1 MKIGIV
7 GLGLIGGSLGLKLQS
22 LNHIIYGVANNEFN
36 KKKAKE
42 KKLANFVSCDFSLLK
57 ECELIVLA
65 LPIKD
70 LINPSQRLIA
80 SIPKETIVTDV
91 GSVKE
96 PIINTWENLHPLFIG
111 SHPMAGT
118 EKKGVDAG
126 FEGLFI
132 KNAKWIITPTQ
143 NSDLNAISTL
153 SELIKSMNCEIYHS
167 SPKEHDEAV
176 SLISHLPIFLASAL
190 IETVNN
196 KNNQSLLDLTQ
207 KLAATGFA
215 DTSRVGGG
223 NAQLGLDLAMNN
235 QINVLNAINNFKN
248 NLNKLESYIKE
259 KNWELLSNK
268 LYEAK
273 EIRENFID

>member
-22 LNHIIYGVANNEFN
+22 LNHTIYGIANNEFN
-36 KKKAKE
+36 EKKAKD
-42 KKLANFVSCDFSLLK
+42 KKLANFVSCDLSLLK
-57 ECELIVLA
+57 KCELIILA

-70 LINPSQRLIA
+70 LIIPSRRLAA
-80 SIPKETIVTDV
+80 SIPQEAIVTDV

-96 PIINTWENLHPLFIG
+96 PIVNTWENLHPLFIG

-118 EKKGVDAG
+118 EKKGVDSG
-126 FEGLFI
+126 FEGLF

-143 NSDLNAISTL
+143 NSDSNAVRTISK
-153 SELIKSMNCEIYHS
+153 LIKSMDCEICKA

-176 SLISHLPIFLASAL
+176 SLISHLPIFLASTL
-190 IETVNN
+190 IETAYT
-196 KNNQSLLDLTQ
+196 KNNPALLDLTQ

-223 NAQLGLDLAMNN
+223 NEKLGLDLAMNN
-235 QINVLNAINNFKN
+235 QINVLNAINNFKKR
-248 NLNKLESYIKE
+248 LNTMESLIKE
-259 KNWELLSNK
+259 KNWELLSKK
-268 LYEAK
+268 LSEAK
-273 EIRENFID
+273 EIREKFIN

>member
-22 LNHIIYGVANNEFN
+22 LDHTIYGIANNELN
-36 KKKAKE
+36 EKKAKE
-42 KKLANFVSCDFSLLK
+42 KKLANFVSCDLSLLK
-57 ECELIVLA
+57 KCELIILA

-70 LINPSQRLIA
+70 LIIPSQRLAA
-80 SIPKETIVTDV
+80 SIPQEAIVTDV

-96 PIINTWENLHPLFIG
+96 PIVNTWENLHPLFIG

-118 EKKGVDAG
+118 EKKGVDSG
-126 FEGLFI
+126 FEGLF

-143 NSDLNAISTL
+143 NSDSNAVRTISK
-153 SELIKSMNCEIYHS
+153 LIKSMDCEICKA

-176 SLISHLPIFLASAL
+176 SLISHLPIFLASTL
-190 IETVNN
+190 IETAYT
-196 KNNQSLLDLTQ
+196 KNNPALLDLTQ

-223 NAQLGLDLAMNN
+223 NEKLGLDLAMNN
-235 QINVLNAINNFKN
+235 QINVLNAINNFKKR
-248 NLNKLESYIKE
+248 LNTMESLIKE
-259 KNWELLSNK
+259 KNWELLSKK
-268 LYEAK
+268 LSEAK
-273 EIRENFID
+273 EIREKFIN

>member
-22 LNHIIYGVANNEFN
+22 LNHTIYGIANNEFN
-36 KKKAKE
+36 EKKAKE
-42 KKLANFVSCDFSLLK
+42 KRLANFVSCDLSLLK
-57 ECELIVLA
+57 ECKLIILA

-70 LINPSQRLIA
+70 LIRPSQELVA
-80 SIPKETIVTDV
+80 SIPKDTIITDV

-96 PIINTWENLHPLFIG
+96 PIVKTWENLHPLFIG

-118 EKKGVDAG
+118 EKKGVESG
-126 FEGLFI
+126 FEGLF

-143 NSDLNAISTL
+143 NSNLDAIKTL
-153 SELIKSMNCEIYHS
+153 SQLIKSMDCEIFHAS
-167 SPKEHDEAV
+167 VKEHDEAV

-190 IETVNN
+190 IETVHT

-223 NAQLGLDLAMNN
+223 NAQLGLDLAINN
-235 QINVLNAINNFKN
+235 QINVLNAIDNFKN
-248 NLNKLESYIKE
+248 KLNTLESLIKR
-259 KNWELLSNK
+259 KNWELLSKK
-268 LYEAK
+268 LTEAK
-273 EIRENFID
+273 VNRENFIN

>member
-22 LNHIIYGVANNEFN
+22 LNHIIYGIANNEFN
-36 KKKAKE
+36 EKKAKE
-42 KKLANFVSCDFSLLK
+42 KKLANFISCNLNLLE
-57 ECELIVLA
+57 ECELIILA

-70 LINPSQRLIA
+70 LISPSKQLVA
-80 SIPKETIVTDV
+80 SIPQETILTDV

-96 PIINTWENLHPLFIG
+96 AIVNTWENLHPLFIG

-118 EKKGVDAG
+118 EKKGVDSG
-126 FEGLFI
+126 CEGLF

-143 NSDLNAISTL
+143 NSDLNAVRTI
-153 SELIKSMNCEIYHS
+153 SELIKSMDCEICQA

-190 IETVNN
+190 IETVNT
-196 KNNQSLLDLTQ
+196 KNNHSLLDLTQ
-207 KLAATGFA
+207 KLASSGFT

-223 NAQLGLDLAMNN
+223 NENLGLDLAMNN

-248 NLNKLESYIKE
+248 KLNTLESLIKE
-259 KNWELLSNK
+259 NNWELLSKK
-268 LYEAK
+268 LAEAK
-273 EIRENFID
+273 EIREKFIN

>member
-22 LNHIIYGVANNEFN
+22 LNHTIYAITNNELN
-36 KKKAKE
+36 EKKAKE
-42 KKLANFVSCDFSLLK
+42 KKLANFVSCELSLLK
-57 ECELIVLA
+57 KCELIFLA

-70 LINPSQRLIA
+70 LIIPSQRLVA
-80 SIPKETIVTDV
+80 SIPQETIVTDV

-96 PIINTWENLHPLFIG
+96 PIVNKWENLHPLFIG

-118 EKKGVDAG
+118 EKKGVDSG
-126 FEGLFI
+126 FEGLF

-143 NSDLNAISTL
+143 KTDLNAFSTL
-153 SELIKSMNCEIYHS
+153 SKIIKSLDCEICQA
-167 SPKEHDEAV
+167 SPSEHDEVV

-190 IETVNN
+190 IETAQT
-196 KNNQSLLDLTQ
+196 KNNQSLLDLSQ

-223 NAQLGLDLAMNN
+223 NEQLGLDLAIIN

-248 NLNKLESYIKE
+248 KLNILESLIKE
-259 KNWELLSNK
+259 KNWDLLSQK
-268 LYEAK
+268 LAEAK
-273 EIRENFID
+273 ENRQNFIN

>member
-1 MKIGIV
+1 MNIGIV

-22 LNHIIYGVANNEFN
+22 LNHTIYGIANNKFN
-36 KKKAKE
+36 EKKAKE
-42 KKLANFVSCDFSLLK
+42 KRLANFVSCDLNLLK
-57 ECELIVLA
+57 ECKLIILA

-70 LINPSQRLIA
+70 LINPSQELVA
-80 SIPKETIVTDV
+80 SIPRNTIITDV

-96 PIINTWENLHPLFIG
+96 PIVKTWENLHPLFIG

-118 EKKGVDAG
+118 EKKGVESG
-126 FEGLFI
+126 FEGLF

-143 NSDLNAISTL
+143 NSNLDAIKTL
-153 SELIKSMNCEIYHS
+153 SRLIKSMDYEIFHAS
-167 SPKEHDEAV
+167 VKEHDEAV

-190 IETVNN
+190 IETVHT

-223 NAQLGLDLAMNN
+223 NAQLGLDLAINN
-235 QINVLNAINNFKN
+235 QINVLNAIDNFKN
-248 NLNKLESYIKE
+248 KLNTLESLIKR
-259 KNWELLSNK
+259 KNWELLSKK
-268 LYEAK
+268 LTEAK
-273 EIRENFID
+273 VIREDFIN

>member
-22 LNHIIYGVANNEFN
+22 LNHTIYGIVNNEFN
-36 KKKAKE
+36 EKKARE
-42 KKLANFVSCDFSLLK
+42 KKLANFISCDLNLLK
-57 ECELIVLA
+57 ECQLIILA

-70 LINPSQRLIA
+70 LISPSQRLLA

-96 PIINTWENLHPLFIG
+96 QIVNTWENLHPLFIG

-118 EKKGVDAG
+118 EKKGVDSG
-126 FEGLFI
+126 FEGLFE
-132 KNAKWIITPTQ
+132 NAKWIITPSQ
-143 NSDLNAISTL
+143 NSDLNALKTL
-153 SELIKSMNCEIYHS
+153 SELIESMDCEICQA

-190 IETVNN
+190 IETVHT
-196 KNNQSLLDLTQ
+196 KNNQPLLDLT
-207 KLAATGFA
+207 KRLAATGFA

-223 NAQLGLDLAMNN
+223 NEQLGLDLAMNN
-235 QINVLNAINNFKN
+235 QINVLNAINIFKN
-248 NLNKLESYIKE
+248 KLNRLETLIKE
-259 KNWELLSNK
+259 RNWELLSDK
-268 LYEAK
+268 LYASK
-273 EIRENFID
+273 EIRKNFID

>member
-22 LNHIIYGVANNEFN
+22 LNHTIYGIANNELN
-36 KKKAKE
+36 EKKAKE
-42 KKLANFVSCDFSLLK
+42 KKLANFVSCDLSLLK
-57 ECELIVLA
+57 KCELIILA

-70 LINPSQRLIA
+70 LIIPSRRLVA
-80 SIPKETIVTDV
+80 SIPQEAIVTDV

-96 PIINTWENLHPLFIG
+96 PIVNTWENLHPLFIG

-118 EKKGVDAG
+118 EKKGVDSG
-126 FEGLFI
+126 FEDLF

-143 NSDLNAISTL
+143 NSDSNAVRTI
-153 SELIKSMNCEIYHS
+153 SELLKSMGCEICKT

-176 SLISHLPIFLASAL
+176 SLISHLPIFLASTL
-190 IETVNN
+190 IETAYT
-196 KNNQSLLDLTQ
+196 KNNPALLDLTQ

-223 NAQLGLDLAMNN
+223 NEKLGLDLAMNN

-248 NLNKLESYIKE
+248 KLNTMESLIKE
-259 KNWELLSNK
+259 KNWELLSKK
-268 LYEAK
+268 LSEAK
-273 EIRENFID
+273 EIREKFIN

>member
-22 LNHIIYGVANNEFN
+22 LNHTIYGIAKNEFN
-36 KKKAKE
+36 EKKAKD
-42 KKLANFVSCDFSLLK
+42 KKLANFVSCDLRLLNK
-57 ECELIVLA
+57 CELIILA

-70 LINPSQRLIA
+70 LISPSQQLVS
-80 SIPKETIVTDV
+80 SIPQEALLTDV

-96 PIINTWENLHPLFIG
+96 PIVNTWENLHPLLIG

-118 EKKGVDAG
+118 EKKGVDSG
-126 FEGLFI
+126 FEGLF

-143 NSDLNAISTL
+143 NSDLNSVRTI
-153 SELIKSMNCEIYHS
+153 SELIKSMDCEICQA

-176 SLISHLPIFLASAL
+176 SLISHLPIFLASTL
-190 IETVNN
+190 IETAYT
-196 KNNQSLLDLTQ
+196 KNNPDLLDLTQ

-223 NAQLGLDLAMNN
+223 NEQLGLDLAINN
-235 QINVLNAINNFKN
+235 QINVLNSINNFKN
-248 NLNKLESYIKE
+248 KLNILESLIKE
-259 KNWELLSNK
+259 KNWDLLSKK
-268 LYEAK
+268 LAK
-273 EIRENFID
+273 AKGIRENFIN